1 MSVEPTRDVSRPS
14 LVSRLR
20 GGLAAG
26 ADGRPHYVVC
36 GSDALV
42 YTVAEELA
50 GTGQRVRVTV
60 IVPPK
65 LRPDIPDLTALR
77 GVRVIHAERLDER
90 IFRTAG
96 LAGADALAL
105 VQPDDV
111 VNLHAA
117 LCAQS
122 VEPDLRLVIRMF
134 NTGLGYGVRRLFA
147 DCAVLSDAAMA
158 APAFVAAALG
168 EVAPTHFRHARRT
181 LYVGR
186 REDVRA
192 EHVVCSLTRSLAAGP
207 VQVLPPEPAPDDAR
221 PDDLVLAEATGTPT
235 GAAVAAQRI
244 VRDRRRRRPAL
255 ALGRAVRAALSRKLG
270 IAVLST
276 LLVLVLSG
284 AVLVHSADVHGF
296 WKSVYITLL
305 TAVGSSDVE
314 MERKPV
320 AQFAQLL
327 LTLSGLALLPLITA
341 AVVEGMVNARLALS
355 TGRTRKPHQDHI
367 VVVGL
372 GNVGTR
378 VVRQLTDLGLEVVA
392 IDRKPDALGVKVAE
406 QLGVPVII
414 GDAAAEDTL
423 RAASIATCK
432 AFVVV
437 STDDVTNLQAA
448 LNARAVRS
456 DIRVVLRLFDGDFAQ
471 RVQTAFNINIS
482 RSVSYLAA
490 PAFAAAMLDREV
502 LATIPVDRHA
512 LMVAEVQVLAGSPL
526 AGEPL
531 RAAGEPYRV
540 RVLGLTVAGSDNLDW
555 TPDQGHRLAVG
566 DRVFVVARR
575 GGLRTLVERATPP
588 AAIDE
593 PTAS

>member
-1 MSVEPTRDVSRPS
+1 M
-14 LVSRLR
+14 
-20 GGLAAG
+20 
-26 ADGRPHYVVC
+26 
-36 GSDALV
+36 
-42 YTVAEELA
+42 
-50 GTGQRVRVTV
+50 
-60 IVPPK
+60 
-65 LRPDIPDLTALR
+65 
-77 GVRVIHAERLDER
+77 
-90 IFRTAG
+90 
-96 LAGADALAL
+96 
-105 VQPDDV
+105 
-111 VNLHAA
+111 
-117 LCAQS
+117 
-122 VEPDLRLVIRMF
+122 
-134 NTGLGYGVRRLFA
+134 
-147 DCAVLSDAAMA
+147 
-158 APAFVAAALG
+158 
-168 EVAPTHFRHARRT
+168 
-181 LYVGR
+181 
-186 REDVRA
+186 
-192 EHVVCSLTRSLAAGP
+192 
-207 VQVLPPEPAPDDAR
+207 
-221 PDDLVLAEATGTPT
+221 
-235 GAAVAAQRI
+235 
-244 VRDRRRRRPAL
+244 
-255 ALGRAVRAALSRKLG
+255 
-270 IAVLST
+270 
-276 LLVLVLSG
+276 
-284 AVLVHSADVHGF
+284 
-296 WKSVYITLL
+296 
-305 TAVGSSDVE
+305 
-314 MERKPV
+314 
-320 AQFAQLL
+320 
-327 LTLSGLALLPLITA
+327 
-341 AVVEGMVNARLALS
+341 
-355 TGRTRKPHQDHI
+355 
-367 VVVGL
+367 
-372 GNVGTR
+372 
-378 VVRQLTDLGLEVVA
+378 VA

-456 DIRVVLRLFDGDFAQ
+456 DMRVVLRLFDGDFAQ

-588 AAIDE
+588 AVVDE